1 MSRIKSILKDSDSQ
15 CSRLVR
21 SNFLPSGSMSLT
33 SKISSKSTPAMV
45 CPCHSPS
52 LDFPDSSSSSGSQKL
67 TRPGEERLRSRLV
80 LKIFQISS

>member
-33 SKISSKSTPAMV
+33 SKISSNNTPAIFDLFFV
-45 CPCHSPS
+45 DPFHFT
-52 LDFPDSSSSSGSQKL
+52 LTPD
-67 TRPGEERLRSRLV
+67 
-80 LKIFQISS
+80 